1 MPQKSFSLAELA
13 DLLHAELVGHANHR
27 ICGANALDKATSSDA
42 SFLANPR
49 YRQALKE
56 SLAGVI
62 CIDRQTPPLDGKNFL
77 ITDDPSR
84 TFQKIAELFLSCQNK
99 SAFTGI
105 HPTAVIDPTAT
116 LGKDITI
123 GPYTVIDAYARIGD
137 HTHIGAHCFIGAEVE
152 IGNSTTLYPSC
163 TIRERCRLGNRVIIQ
178 SGVVIGSCGFGYTT
192 DKNGCHHKLEQIGI
206 VIIEDD
212 VEIGAN
218 STIDRSRFDATI
230 IRQGTKIDNL
240 VQIAHNVEIGAY
252 NLIAAQTGVAG
263 SAKTGH
269 HVMMGGQT
277 GILGHVTI
285 DDFTMIASRGGVSK
299 SLKSGKYRGSPAIP
313 LYDYNRQE
321 IHVRR
326 LEEYVE
332 RIKELEKKIAALEST
347 LEKS

>member
-1 MPQKSFSLAELA
+1 MSQKSFTLAELA
-13 DLLHAELVGHANHR
+13 DLLHAELIGRAEHR
-27 ICGANALDKATSSDA
+27 ISGANALDKATQSDA

-49 YRQALKE
+49 YRSALKE

-62 CIDRQTPPLDGKNFL
+62 CIDRQTPFIEGKNFL
-77 ITDDPSR
+77 VSDDPSR
-84 TFQKIAELFLSCQNK
+84 TFQKIAELLLFYQNK

-105 HPTAVIDPTAT
+105 HPTAVIDSTAS
-116 LGKDITI
+116 LGKDVTI
-123 GPYTVIDAYARIGD
+123 GPYAVIDAHVRIGD
-137 HTHIGAHCFIGAEVE
+137 HSNIGAHCFIGAEAE
-152 IGNSTTLYPSC
+152 IGINCTLYPSC
-163 TIRERCRLGNRVIIQ
+163 IVRERCRLGNRVIIQ
-178 SGVVIGSCGFGYTT
+178 SGVIIGSCGFGYTT

-206 VIIEDD
+206 VVIEDD

-218 STIDRSRFDATI
+218 TTVDRSRFDATI

-277 GILGHVTI
+277 GVLGHVAV

-299 SLKSGKYRGSPAIP
+299 SLKSGTYRGSPAIP
-313 LYDYNRQE
+313 IREFNRQE
-321 IHVRR
+321 VHVRR
-326 LEEYVE
+326 LEEYIE
-332 RIKELEKKIAALEST
+332 RIKKLEKKIIELENALA
-347 LEKS
+347 K